1 MGGIGIAGGTFILG
15 LEALGRYVNHIV
27 LFCSQ
32 TAGTRGE
39 LQIVCMEFTQ
49 NSFDFLVN
57 FWYTMQESKSKL
69 AFLVPL

>member
-1 MGGIGIAGGTFILG
+1 MGGIGIAGDFYPRVW
-15 LEALGRYVNHIV
+15 EMGRYVNHIV
-27 LFCSQ
+27 LFYSQ
-32 TAGTRGE
+32 AAGTRGE